1 MKNKKIVSLL
11 LVGALMA
18 GMFTV
23 TGCGGSSD
31 GKTACILFL
40 PEMDHERCCC
50 RSSQV
55 RV

>member
-11 LVGALMA
+11 LVGIYS
-18 GMFTV
+18 
-23 TGCGGSSD
+23 C
-31 GKTACILFL
+31 TACISFL

-55 RV
+55 INETCGVIRRFR